1 MIEGV
6 MPVFRQVQRVSIVLG
21 FGVLGSMLPNF
32 QALAALCP
40 AQLTTQLNAAL
51 DQAPLDTAY
60 TGLVLQTQGQN
71 PRTLYSRNGDRLF
84 TPASNIKLLTTAA
97 AAHQLGGYYR
107 LRTSVYGSPNAE
119 GITALR
125 VVGRGDPS
133 LTTTQID
140 SLAQQLAQAG
150 VKQASRLVI
159 DDSYFPGFATNP
171 TWEWEDAQWAYAAPV
186 NSLILNRN
194 AIALQLSPT
203 QVGSPLSLMWP
214 QPLPAGPLPV
224 VNDSTTAAAGAAAK
238 SITLWRT
245 GGTPTVRVTGQMAQ
259 GSSPQTYNLAVL
271 NPAQQFAAAMEQ
283 ALRRQSVSVGPT
295 VITQNPSPIT
305 DPELAA
311 VESPQV
317 SELMQVANR
326 DSDNLYAEA
335 LFKTLGVTAGGN
347 ITEGDDVAE
356 ASQAGGEA
364 VKAALAELG
373 VEATALRLRDGSG
386 LSRHNLVSPDS
397 LVETLQVMTTHPQG
411 PFFRE
416 SLAIAGQSGTL
427 SSRLRGTVLEGRLQ
441 GKSGALTGNVS
452 LSGYVQPPNYEP
464 LVFSILIN
472 HSNQHASVLR
482 QKIDELLL
490 LVAQL
495 REGC

>member
-1 MIEGV
+1 MVEGV
-6 MPVFRQVQRVSIVLG
+6 MPVLRQVRRVSIVLG
-21 FGVLGSMLPNF
+21 FGLLGSILPSSL
-32 QALAALCP
+32 ALAALCP
-40 AQLTTQLNAAL
+40 AQLATQLNAAL

-60 TGLVLQTQGQN
+60 TGMMLQTQGQN
-71 PRTLYSRNGDRLF
+71 PRTIYDRNGDRLF

-119 GITALR
+119 GIAALR

-133 LTTTQID
+133 FSTAQVD
-140 SLAQQLAQAG
+140 NLAQQLAQAG
-150 VKQASRLVI
+150 VRQVSRLVI

-194 AIALQLSPT
+194 AIALQVAPT
-203 QVGSPLSLMWP
+203 QVGNPLSLTWS
-214 QPLPAGPLPV
+214 QLLPAGPLPLA
-224 VNDSTTAAAGAAAK
+224 NDTATVAAGATVN
-238 SITLWRT
+238 SLTLWRT
-245 GGTPTVRVTGQMAQ
+245 GGTPTLRVTGQMAQ
-259 GSSPQTYNLAVL
+259 GSSPQTFNLAVL
-271 NPAQQFAAAMEQ
+271 DPAQQFAAAMEQ
-283 ALRRQSVSVGPT
+283 ALRRQSIAVGQT
-295 VITQNPSPIT
+295 VINQNSVPIAGE
-305 DPELAA
+305 ELAA
-311 VESPQV
+311 VESPEV
-317 SELMQVANR
+317 RDLMRVANR

-335 LFKTLGVTAGGN
+335 LFKTMGVTAGGN

-373 VEATALRLRDGSG
+373 VDTAALRLRDGSG
-386 LSRHNLVSPDS
+386 LSRHNLVSPDA
-397 LVETLQVMTTHPQG
+397 LVETLQVMTAHPQG
-411 PFFRE
+411 QFFRE

-427 SSRLRGTVLEGRLQ
+427 SNRLRGTVLEGRLQ

-452 LSGYVQPPNYEP
+452 LSGYLQPPSYEP
-464 LVFSILIN
+464 LVFTIVIN
-472 HSNQHASVLR
+472 HSNQHASLLR
-482 QKIDELLL
+482 RKIDDMVL